1 MRASRRYTLNKK
13 WPLNGLHTKRE
24 FDNVSNMKNTL
35 KGNTK
40 CTVMRIQKKEK
51 SFLGVAAFSVTQGRK
66 PSRGGF

>member
-1 MRASRRYTLNKK
+1 MAYTL
-13 WPLNGLHTKRE
+13 RE
-24 FDNVSNMKNTL
+24 FDNVSNMKNIL

-51 SFLGVAAFSVTQGRK
+51 SFLDVAAFSMNQGRK